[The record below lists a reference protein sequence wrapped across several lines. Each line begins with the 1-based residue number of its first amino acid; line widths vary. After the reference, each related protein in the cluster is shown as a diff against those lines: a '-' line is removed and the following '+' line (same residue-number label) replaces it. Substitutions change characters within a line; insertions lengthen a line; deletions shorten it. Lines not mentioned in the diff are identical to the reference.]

1 MIRVVVGG
9 ATGKLGRLVCDMIR
23 SSDDM
28 ELVGAVVSP
37 DGKNVGKELYP
48 GVFGTV
54 PADISKTLADADVYV
69 DLTTPQAAAELIAEI
84 PNNNV
89 NIVLGTTA
97 VPAEVIKKMEKNVAS
112 RKTSAVISANFAT
125 GVNVFWSIAEKM
137 AEMLK
142 GYQIELTE
150 VHHAG
155 KKDSPSGTTLETVKR
170 IQSVTGI
177 DDVIYG
183 RSGVSNGRGDEI
195 CVHSIRL
202 GDAVGEHTVL
212 FAGNKEVLELRHN
225 AISRDTLASGCLT
238 CIRWIHNKKDGKI
251 HGMREVLG
259 I

>member
-9 ATGKLGRLVCDMIR
+9 ATGKLGRLVCEMIR
-23 SSDDM
+23 SSNDM

-37 DGKNVGKELYP
+37 DGGNAGKELYP

-54 PADISKTLADADVYV
+54 PADISKTLMDADVYV
-69 DLTTPQAAAELIAEI
+69 DLTTPKAAAELIADI

-97 VPAEVIKKMEKNVAS
+97 VPVEVLKSMENNITE
-112 RKTSAVISANFAT
+112 RKTSAVISANFAI
-125 GVNVFWSIAEKM
+125 GVNVFWSVAEKM

-142 GYQIELTE
+142 GYQIEITE

-155 KKDSPSGTTLETVKR
+155 KRDSPSGTTLETVKR
-170 IQSVTGI
+170 IQSATGI
-177 DDVIYG
+177 DNVLHG
-183 RSGVSNGRGDEI
+183 RNGVSEGRGDEI

-202 GDAVGEHTVL
+202 GDVIGNHTVM
-212 FAGNKEVLELRHN
+212 FAGNKEVLELKHN

-238 CIRWIHNKKDGKI
+238 CIRWIHGKKDGRI

-259 I
+259 L

>member
-9 ATGKLGRLVCDMIR
+9 ATGKLGRLVCEMIR
-23 SSDDM
+23 SSNDM
-28 ELVGAVVSP
+28 ELVGAVISP
-37 DGKNVGKELYP
+37 NGGNVGKELYP
-48 GVFGTV
+48 GIFGTV
-54 PADISKTLADADVYV
+54 PADISKTLKNADVYV
-69 DLTTPQAAAELIAEI
+69 DLTTPKAAAELIADI

-89 NIVLGTTA
+89 NVVLGTTA
-97 VPAEVIKKMEKNVAS
+97 VPADVIRKMEKNIAAS
-112 RKTSAVISANFAT
+112 KTSAVISANFAI
-125 GVNVFWSIAEKM
+125 GVNVFWSVAEKM

-142 GYQIELTE
+142 GYQIEITE

-177 DDVIYG
+177 DNILYG
-183 RSGVSNGRGDEI
+183 RNGVSDGRGDEI

-202 GDAVGEHTVL
+202 GDVVGDHTVM
-212 FAGNKEVLELRHN
+212 FAGNKEVLELKHN

-238 CIRWIHNKKDGKI
+238 CIRWIHDKKDGKI